1 MVLAIVLGDNAEASF
16 RQAMLFSRGEMIIFF
31 ETPLVASITGLAF
44 FLLFWPLIALAIRKL
59 RGG

>member
-1 MVLAIVLGDNAEASF
+1 
-16 RQAMLFSRGEMIIFF
+16 MIIFF

-44 FLLFWPLIALAIRKL
+44 FLLFWPLISLAIRKL